1 MITIATMP
9 TAELNDADLVAESLK
24 GNREAFRQIVERY
37 QTLISSLAYCSTGNV
52 SLSEDL
58 AQETFV
64 TAWNRLSDLR
74 EPAKLRPWLCGIN
87 RFLISKAFRRL
98 DREPS
103 HAAETLEAAAESP
116 ALEPLPPDHVIS
128 NEEKAILWRS
138 VGQIPEIYREP
149 LVLFYREHQS
159 IEMVARSLDLS
170 EDAVKQRL
178 TRGRKLLHE
187 QVLAFVE
194 TALEKTKPD
203 KAFALGVLAALPLA
217 VTTAKA
223 ATATV
228 AIKGGSSLKAASS
241 FAMLGAVLT
250 AGALFSFSLIGFF
263 VFTGGCLGYMMAR
276 SCKRSARDL
285 NSVIAFWRLL
295 AWTFLAIVAPALLLS
310 YLVPKPVWN
319 HDWFPAATI
328 WLRLVYPLTL
338 VALGV
343 WLVRWWRALRQPELA
358 VGALDAKLKR
368 QFGSWF
374 ALGMLVPG
382 LITANLLYSLI
393 VYGAGSNQF
402 VPVAEAQTMLQAH
415 KDAKV
420 TLEVYASGSKTLW
433 ITLPDRGRHGE
444 YFTVPDE
451 AALALLDQ
459 SGIKYTTQV
468 EGRDFTDEGVTWHG
482 LFFLALFIMSVGGM
496 VMAGRPWRMV
506 AFAQPEPERRRDEGR
521 SRKAFKA
528 LAVAMSLVLLAL
540 GFSLGMMM
548 LGEWT
553 AHWLKPAEVPGIVA
567 QLKGPQF
574 TVYQYRN
581 GTRELRILSE
591 RSHGFVAPADAATL
605 AFLADNGIHY
615 RTLVQ
620 GRDFGYGLP
629 NRWLGAFYIL
639 LLIGGAG
646 WICWRASPRI
656 AAVLTALV
664 LLAPCLLLGLA
675 TSWHAHALTKAAAA
689 DMIAAH
695 PAGQYELIE
704 YSNGSME
711 LFITPNGG
719 KTHPGFIAPAD
730 ESTAALLTANKI
742 AFKTYS
748 QGRDFGFRMP
758 KQGSAVLWICALA
771 GGAGLVLW
779 LAWRRKPA
787 AE

>member
-37 QTLISSLAYCSTGNV
+37 QTLISSLAYCATGNMG
-52 SLSEDL
+52 LSEDL
-58 AQETFV
+58 AQETFI
-64 TAWNRLSDLR
+64 TAWKQLAELR
-74 EPAKLRPWLCGIN
+74 EPAKLRAWLCGIN

-103 HAAETLEAAAESP
+103 HAAETLEAAAEAP
-116 ALEPLPPDHVIS
+116 ALDPLPPDHVIS

-138 VGQIPEIYREP
+138 LGQIPEIYREP

-170 EDAVKQRL
+170 ESAVKQRL

-194 TALEKTKPD
+194 TALEMTKPD

-217 VTTAKA
+217 ATTAKA

-228 AIKGGSSLKAASS
+228 AIQGGSSLKAASS

-263 VFTGGCLGYMMAR
+263 VFTGGCLGYMMGRA
-276 SCKRSARDL
+276 CKRSAKDL
-285 NSVIAFWRLL
+285 NSVISFWRLL
-295 AWTFLAIVAPALLLS
+295 AWGFLTIVAPALLLS

-319 HDWFPAATI
+319 HDCFPAATM

-338 VALGV
+338 VALGI
-343 WLVRWWRALRQPELA
+343 WLVRWWRALRQPETMDAALA
-358 VGALDAKLKR
+358 PKLKKR
-368 QFGSWF
+368 FILWL
-374 ALGMLVPG
+374 AM
-382 LITANLLYSLI
+382 AM
-393 VYGAGSNQF
+393 A
-402 VPVAEAQTMLQAH
+402 VPVLSTVGIIYSEFQPWTSQYLSTADAEKMLAART
-415 KDAKV
+415 DAEMSV
-420 TLEVYASGSKTLW
+420 EEYASGAKMIW
-433 ITLPDRGRHGE
+433 IRLPESSQRLA
-444 YFTVPDE
+444 YFTPVNED
-451 AALALLDQ
+451 AQVWLDQ
-459 SGIKYTTQV
+459 SQIKHTTKL
-468 EGRDFTDEGVTWHG
+468 EGRDFVEGGITWHSLG
-482 LFFLALFIMSVGGM
+482 FLALFVTAMGGV
-496 VMAGRPWRMV
+496 VMAGRPWRI
-506 AFAQPEPERRRDEGR
+506 ASFALPEPERRRDEGR

-528 LAVAMSLVLLAL
+528 LAVSVALVLLAL
-540 GFSLGMMM
+540 GFALGMMM
-548 LGEWT
+548 LGDWT

-574 TVYQYRN
+574 TVYQYSN
-581 GTRELRILSE
+581 GTRELRIISE

-605 AFLADNGIHY
+605 AFLADKGIHY

-646 WICWRASPRI
+646 WICWWVSPRI

-664 LLAPCLLLGLA
+664 LLAPCIPLSLA
-675 TSWHAHALTKAAAA
+675 TPWHAHVLSKAAANA
-689 DMIAAH
+689 MIAAH
-695 PAGQYELIE
+695 PAGRYELIE
-704 YSNGSME
+704 YNSGAME
-711 LFITPNGG
+711 LFITPRGSKNN
-719 KTHPGFIAPAD
+719 PGFIAPAD
-730 ESTAALLTANKI
+730 ESTAAQLTANQVD
-742 AFKTYS
+742 FKTYS
-748 QGRDFGFRMP
+748 QGWDFGFCVP
-758 KQGSAVLWICALA
+758 KRGITVLWICALA

-779 LAWRRKPA
+779 LAWRRKPV